1 MSPTLAFCDDVTHLI
16 HFWGRCIYIHVCVYI
31 YIHIYMCVYI
41 YIYMYVYIHICM
53 YIYICAYI
61 YPLVG
66 NVQIH
71 TNMCIYIYKYVY
83 IYTYVYTHICMYIH
97 ICTYIYIYTYTYSPK
112 SALCSLYIVNLVA
125 SEKKKNTQCRLSG
138 LSFAL
143 RVPNTLICS
152 RVSRSIQYYPPQKK
166 IAPPRQGKKKHSS
179 TVHEHDCIHSCRLWF
194 VLRFFFWRESRSIF
208 QSKCCLCVALFSVC
222 MCPSLLGNHNC
233 CGTQDTY
240 IDRTRIYYVSICVL
254 RIFYVYICVL
264 CIYVFSHLYSVYSSS
279 SQDTNISTI
288 YVIWGGY
295 N

>member
-1 MSPTLAFCDDVTHLI
+1 M
-16 HFWGRCIYIHVCVYI
+16 YVYT
-31 YIHIYMCVYI
+31 YMYI
-41 YIYMYVYIHICM
+41 YIYIYVYIFSKVSSVF
-53 YIYICAYI
+53 
-61 YPLVG
+61 LV
-66 NVQIH
+66 H
-71 TNMCIYIYKYVY
+71 
-83 IYTYVYTHICMYIH
+83 
-97 ICTYIYIYTYTYSPK
+97 
-112 SALCSLYIVNLVA
+112 
-125 SEKKKNTQCRLSG
+125 SESSSKRKKKKYPMPTQWPQLRAPCSEYLDLFTCVTVNTIL
-138 LSFAL
+138 
-143 RVPNTLICS
+143 
-152 RVSRSIQYYPPQKK
+152 PPPKK
-166 IAPPRQGKKKHSS
+166 NRPPSTGKKKAFVNR
-179 TVHEHDCIHSCRLWF
+179 TRTRLHPLMPSL
-194 VLRFFFWRESRSIF
+194 VCVAFFFWRESRSIF